1 MATTEIPVKKI
12 EKSLEAFEAIK
23 KMRAEIRKLATGQ
36 RQDRLDKVQK
46 LVSTRVRITVLHRMY
61 LKIRNK
67 DEGAHNI
74 REGWEWYA
82 GKYQKEYYDL
92 FKLEPIFN
100 D

>member
-12 EKSLEAFEAIK
+12 ERSPEAYEAIK
-23 KMRAEIRKLATGQ
+23 KMRAEIRKLALEQKQ
-36 RQDRLDKVQK
+36 RRLNKTQK
-46 LVSTRVRITVLHRMY
+46 SVSARVRITVLHRMY

-92 FKLEPIFN
+92 FELGPIFN